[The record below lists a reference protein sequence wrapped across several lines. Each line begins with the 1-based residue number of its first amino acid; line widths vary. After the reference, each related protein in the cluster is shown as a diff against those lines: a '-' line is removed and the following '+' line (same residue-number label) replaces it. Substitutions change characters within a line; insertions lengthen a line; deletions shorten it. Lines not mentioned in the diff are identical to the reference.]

1 LSRALFPLASHLPQQ
16 VVRITGRIPE
26 DISILL
32 IGSDLDGKV
41 FSESTSTVV
50 LSFHG
55 ASILSRYK
63 LSPDQELILRC
74 PDRKSEAVIRIVNQ
88 VGSSNGAF
96 TYGVAFVDPNL
107 HFWNPEFPV
116 LSPAE
121 LEAGLISLVCSS
133 CKTIEK
139 FDNSEIKPD
148 LFALNKGLLRL
159 CKRCGFST
167 LWKLSAGAN
176 GHEPGLTPVTQTPP
190 APSIPALSSYSPPP
204 QTPVTY
210 SRPLAAPVQ
219 TSLQAPITSQ
229 PSVYHEPRATVL
241 TLPPP
246 SESHTP
252 RVERRK
258 HVRTRVNFSACVRH
272 PDRGDDIVVCE
283 DMSRGGLRFKSKKQY
298 YAQSLI
304 EIAAPYNPGQP
315 AIFVPAQIVSV
326 QELPAEHLFRHGVA
340 YLQLLNS
347 RKSF

>member
-1 LSRALFPLASHLPQQ
+1 MSRATSPLASYLPQQ

-26 DISILL
+26 SIPILL

-55 ASILSRYK
+55 AI
-63 LSPDQELILRC
+63 ILRC

-107 HFWNPEFPV
+107 HFWNPEFPS

-121 LEAGLISLVCSS
+121 LEAGLVTLVCSS

-167 LWKLSAGAN
+167 LWKSAAGAN
-176 GHEPGLTPVTQTPP
+176 GHEPGLSPVTQTPLAPSVP
-190 APSIPALSSYSPPP
+190 APPSYSPPP
-204 QTPVTY
+204 QNPVTY

-229 PSVYHEPRATVL
+229 PSVYQEPRATVL

-246 SESHTP
+246 SQSQPP

-272 PDRGDDIVVCE
+272 PDRGDDIVICE

>member
-1 LSRALFPLASHLPQQ
+1 MPQQ
-16 VVRITGRIPE
+16 VVRITGRIPAS
-26 DISILL
+26 IPILL

-63 LSPDQELILRC
+63 LSPEQELILRC
-74 PDRKSEAVIRIVNQ
+74 PDRNSEAVIRIVNQ
-88 VGSSNGAF
+88 TGSSNGAF

-107 HFWNPEFPV
+107 HFWNPEFPT

-121 LEAGLISLVCSS
+121 LEAGLVTLVCSS
-133 CKTIEK
+133 CKAIEK

-148 LFALNKGLLRL
+148 LFALHKGILRL
-159 CKRCGFST
+159 CKHCGFST
-167 LWKLSAGAN
+167 LWKHAAGAN
-176 GHEPGLTPVTQTPP
+176 GQEPGLSPVTQTPP
-190 APSIPALSSYSPPP
+190 ASSIPAPPPYSLPP

-210 SRPLAAPVQ
+210 SRPFSAPVQ
-219 TSLQAPITSQ
+219 TSLQVPSASQ
-229 PSVYHEPRATVL
+229 PSAYHEPRATIL

-246 SESHTP
+246 SQLNTP

-258 HVRTRVNFSACVRH
+258 HLRTRVNFSACVRH
-272 PDRGDDIVVCE
+272 PDRGDEIVVCE

-304 EIAAPYNPGQP
+304 EIAAPYTPGQTP
-315 AIFVPAQIVSV
+315 IFVPAQIVSV
-326 QELPAEHLFRHGVA
+326 QALPAEHLFRHGVA